1 METITITEAH
11 AVVFGP
17 DGLGSETIVNL
28 LKLEVLDIPEKS
40 VKGKTG
46 ADIGWDV
53 HKDAKITEDLR
64 HEKDE

>member
-28 LKLEVLDIPEKS
+28 LKLEVLDIPKS
-40 VKGKTG
+40 YLKSQIIQKLPE
-46 ADIGWDV
+46 ALDIP
-53 HKDAKITEDLR
+53 KNYLKSQMLQKIT
-64 HEKDE
+64 